1 MYNYRQHDLSEA
13 TARALENADA
23 GIDALEEAISS
34 CHYYDLEWDYLWDAL
49 HEAWEVFK
57 WTPLIKGSAIKGAF
71 LLNKHFNTLNH

>member
-34 CHYYDLEWDYLWDAL
+34 CHFYDFEGDYLWDAL

-57 WTPLIKGSAIKGAF
+57 
-71 LLNKHFNTLNH
+71 

>member
-1 MYNYRQHDLSEA
+1 MYNYRQHDISEA
-13 TARALENADA
+13 AARALENADA

-57 WTPLIKGSAIKGAF
+57 
-71 LLNKHFNTLNH
+71 